1 MKSVSKCTDLSI
13 SSPSKKSHDFPWLT
27 PWSPHSGLFPVNP
40 TTHPSCL
47 AALGNDPLKWQVFFV
62 LFSFLFGCI
71 ESSGQWSPKM
81 TSVFLFCFILFL
93 AALGLHCYACGL
105 SLVAVSGGYSSLRC
119 VGFSCCRTR
128 ALDARASV
136 LVARGLSSCGVQPGL
151 LCGMWDLPGPGI
163 EPASPA
169 LAGGFLTTAPPGKS
183 QDQQNS

>member
-1 MKSVSKCTDLSI
+1 MAV
-13 SSPSKKSHDFPWLT
+13 
-27 PWSPHSGLFPVNP
+27 
-40 TTHPSCL
+40 
-47 AALGNDPLKWQVFFV
+47 
-62 LFSFLFGCI
+62 
-71 ESSGQWSPKM
+71 
-81 TSVFLFCFILFL
+81 
-93 AALGLHCYACGL
+93 LGLRCYACGL

-169 LAGGFLTTAPPGKS
+169 LAGRFLTTAPPGKS
-183 QDQQNS
+183 LPSVLMMLCLCSCLKTTNKIFFQAEDGIRDHCVTGVQTCALPISPDAQAQ

>member
-1 MKSVSKCTDLSI
+1 
-13 SSPSKKSHDFPWLT
+13 
-27 PWSPHSGLFPVNP
+27 
-40 TTHPSCL
+40 
-47 AALGNDPLKWQVFFV
+47 
-62 LFSFLFGCI
+62 
-71 ESSGQWSPKM
+71 M

-169 LAGGFLTTAPPGKS
+169 LAGRFLTTAPPGKS
-183 QDQQNS
+183 LPSVLMMLCLCSCLKTTNSSFKVKGIQLWHFVKLVLPT